1 MARTLLSLLLCVLL
15 STATLAAPAAS
26 GSAAAAGP
34 STVEAARTSSVK
46 AASTSAAALGSVS
59 SAQATG
65 SSTADAAGTSS
76 VEATGSSTIEA
87 TGSAT
92 AEAAGA
98 STVEADAPR
107 ETVPLASDNPND
119 ILWLPDT
126 NIIPEPIRGSLG
138 ANILGPQNIEID
150 RQNADLLAPP
160 TTDSGSV
167 QNAKW
172 PFGLSHN
179 RLQTGG
185 WARQQN
191 QDVMPIANSM
201 AGVNMRLEPGA
212 IRELHWHKTAELFLQ
227 WAYMLSGSAQ
237 VTAVDADGRNF
248 IGNVRQGDLWYFPPG
263 IPHSI
268 QATNETGEGT
278 EFLLVFDDG
287 AFSEDST
294 FLLTDW
300 LAHVPKEVI
309 AKNFQTSISAF
320 DHIPAQQLY
329 IFPNPP
335 PENQAAPKSPQGT
348 IPNPFIFQLSQVKA
362 TQLSG
367 GTVKIIDSTTFTAAT
382 AISASEITVEPGAM
396 RELHWHPTQ
405 DEWTFYIS
413 GQGRLTLFA
422 SSGNARTF
430 DYEAGD
436 VGFVPASFGHFVE
449 NTGNTTLHFLEIFNS
464 GRVQDISLSQWL
476 ALTPPDLVKAH
487 LQLSDDTLK
496 KLTKFETKQIV
507 VGPESSSSSD
517 S

>member
-1 MARTLLSLLLCVLL
+1 MAHTFLPLAYALLLSA
-15 STATLAAPAAS
+15 TALAAPAVSVSSDAS
-26 GSAAAAGP
+26 TATAAAA
-34 STVEAARTSSVK
+34 
-46 AASTSAAALGSVS
+46 
-59 SAQATG
+59 
-65 SSTADAAGTSS
+65 
-76 VEATGSSTIEA
+76 
-87 TGSAT
+87 
-92 AEAAGA
+92 
-98 STVEADAPR
+98 APA
-107 ETVPLASDNPND
+107 ETVPLASDNANG

-126 NIIPEPIRGSLG
+126 NIIPQAMRGPLG
-138 ANILGPQNIEID
+138 ANILGPQNIPID

-160 TTDSGSV
+160 TTDAGNV

-172 PFGLSHN
+172 PFSLSHN

-191 QDVMPIANSM
+191 QDVMPIATSM
-201 AGVNMRLEPGA
+201 AGVNMRLEAGA
-212 IRELHWHKTAELFLQ
+212 VRELHWHKTAE
-227 WAYMLSGSAQ
+227 WAYMISGSAQ
-237 VTAVDADGRNF
+237 ITAVDADGKNF
-248 IGNVRQGDLWYFPPG
+248 IGNVRRGDLWYFPPG

-268 QATNETGEGT
+268 QALNDSAAGT

-329 IFPNPP
+329 IFPSTPP
-335 PENQAAPKSPQGT
+335 PDNQQVPKSPQGT
-348 IPNPFIFQLSQVKA
+348 IPNPFTFSLSQVKA

-367 GTVKIIDSTTFTAAT
+367 GTVKIVDSSTFTAAT

-405 DEWTFYIS
+405 DEWTFFIS
-413 GQGRLTLFA
+413 GQGRVTLFA
-422 SSGNARTF
+422 SSGNSRTF

-464 GRVQDISLSQWL
+464 G
-476 ALTPPDLVKAH
+476 AL
-487 LQLSDDTLK
+487 
-496 KLTKFETKQIV
+496 
-507 VGPESSSSSD
+507 
-517 S
+517 